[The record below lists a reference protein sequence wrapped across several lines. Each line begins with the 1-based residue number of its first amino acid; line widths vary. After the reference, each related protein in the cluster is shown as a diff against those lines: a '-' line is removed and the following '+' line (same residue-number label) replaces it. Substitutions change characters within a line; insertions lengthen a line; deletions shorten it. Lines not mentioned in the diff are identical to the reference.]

1 MSNAIQIQIAI
12 NEAQEALY
20 AVRTYIGDLLEIQK
34 MLLESGFRYDTR
46 SNVPT
51 YILDIFPEVQ
61 ITASILKPDRSQILV
76 SAHGEVVSV
85 DLRANSELDDVTRVK
100 NAVLTTIT
108 SCSKVALKCN
118 QTAQQRILS
127 RIDYQVN

>member
-1 MSNAIQIQIAI
+1 MSNEIQIAI

-46 SNVPT
+46 NDIPT
-51 YILDIFPEVQ
+51 YILDLFPEVR
-61 ITASILKPDRSQILV
+61 ITASILKQDRSQILV
-76 SAHGEVVSV
+76 SAHGEHVSV

-100 NAVLTTIT
+100 DAVLTTIT
-108 SCSKVALKCN
+108 YCSEVALKAN
-118 QTAQQRILS
+118 QTAQQRTLS
-127 RIDYQVN
+127 RIDYDVN